1 MMRDTG
7 ALGEKFPLENGCRI
21 PLKYG
26 FELLYIDQSE
36 DRKKPLGDYPYTMV
50 PKCYTT
56 LDMAAIQQAGIA
68 AVQNLTGLELSGE
81 GVLVGIIDTGINYLD
96 PIFRNLDG
104 STRIRRIWDQE
115 VNIRGNKSI
124 WRSRAR
130 IQKKPFR
137 QLIRTDMALLLQ
149 VWHAE
154 GQIRRIC
161 LSGQRRRQRW

>member
-1 MMRDTG
+1 MIKKVLIANR
-7 ALGEKFPLENGCRI
+7 GEIAVRIIRACREMGI
-21 PLKYG
+21 
-26 FELLYIDQSE
+26 
-36 DRKKPLGDYPYTMV
+36 RKNKVEQRPG
-50 PKCYTT
+50 KS
-56 LDMAAIQQAGIA
+56 DM
-68 AVQNLTGLELSGE
+68 
-81 GVLVGIIDTGINYLD
+81 
-96 PIFRNLDG
+96 
-104 STRIRRIWDQE
+104 E

-137 QLIRTDMALLLQ
+137 HLIRTDMALLLQ